1 MRKILGVVMAIM
13 LLLPFGKAY
22 SKEKSV
28 RESNTLRLMSYNIRN
43 GQGMDLVTDLQRI
56 VDVID
61 KACPDVV
68 AVQELDSVTKRSEGK
83 DVLKDLASK
92 TLMHY
97 IYAPAI
103 DFGGDRKSV
112 V

>member
-1 MRKILGVVMAIM
+1 MRKVFGIIMAIM
-13 LLLPFGKAY
+13 LLLPFGKVY
-22 SKEKSV
+22 SKENSV

-83 DVLKDLASK
+83 DVCGSILFK
-92 TLMHY
+92 
-97 IYAPAI
+97 
-103 DFGGDRKSV
+103 
-112 V
+112 